1 MKCVA
6 VKEWVREEE
15 EEEEEE
21 EENKD
26 ASKRK
31 DAPRVEELQ
40 NEINLIW
47 IPQSVLQ

>member
-21 EENKD
+21 ENKD
-26 ASKRK
+26 ASERK